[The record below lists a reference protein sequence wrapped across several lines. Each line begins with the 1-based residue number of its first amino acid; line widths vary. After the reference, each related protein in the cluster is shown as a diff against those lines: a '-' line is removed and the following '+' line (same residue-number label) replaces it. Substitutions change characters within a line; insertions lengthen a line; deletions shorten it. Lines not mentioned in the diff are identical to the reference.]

1 VSPADSA
8 ALDQVKADLAAFD
21 QRLKAAENAAGDVA
35 ALKQALGQLSAASAK
50 SANSAAGIVLSM
62 DALQRLIA
70 QGKPYAAPIAALE
83 SFAGGDPQLAAA
95 LSTPLASLKA
105 NADKGVAPLSELQA
119 TFPAT
124 ADAITHAAST
134 AAEATSADASF
145 GERVLARLSALVT
158 IRPEGENAQGDDPL
172 ARLAR
177 AEARLNAG
185 DVQSAV
191 SELSGLP
198 AGPIADAAAAW
209 LARARARLDAEA
221 AIASLQDAA
230 LAAFA
235 KTANGASGA
244 AQ

>member
-1 VSPADSA
+1 
-8 ALDQVKADLAAFD
+8 
-21 QRLKAAENAAGDVA
+21 
-35 ALKQALGQLSAASAK
+35 
-50 SANSAAGIVLSM
+50 M

-83 SFAGGDPQLAAA
+83 SFAGGDPQLASSQSA
-95 LSTPLASLKA
+95 LVTGPLAALKA
-105 NADKGVAPLSELQA
+105 NADKGVAPLSDLQA

-124 ADAITHAAST
+124 ADAIAHAASSV
-134 AAEATSADASF
+134 AEATSPDASF

-191 SELSGLP
+191 RELSALP
-198 AGPIADAAAAW
+198 AGPIAQAAAPW

-221 AIASLQDAA
+221 ALASLQDAT

-235 KTANGASGA
+235 KSAGG
-244 AQ
+244 Q